1 MLWQGESMDCPK
13 LPKSKHWFIS
23 DDGSFKVAP
32 LLIEDDESNKKQ
44 FEKVKK
50 CLEEYKWKEG
60 DAMLTVHCKNGTHYM
75 WEVISMLIRSSAD
88 YLTLSKNVCQVD
100 FCPMSEIDTVFPSP
114 RVLNTHLR
122 IDLLPEEF
130 RKQKIVWGLRNPKDA
145 ATSFYH
151 QIIRMGPIAPN
162 SEMFQVLSKMTFSEF
177 LSVFLFSKDI
187 IFGNYFD
194 YVDYMWKQKDQ
205 PNILLV
211 FYEDLKRKPEETI
224 KQIDEFL
231 GTHRS
236 LELIKQIAEASDFQ
250 SMKSGKVGSSKA
262 GGIIEKYGGNV
273 GGQDN
278 PLDDIIYRRGEIG
291 DWKKQFTVEDNE
303 LFNSVLEKWAIGKE
317 IPFTYA

>member
-151 QIIRMGPIAPN
+151 QIIRM
-162 SEMFQVLSKMTFSEF
+162 
-177 LSVFLFSKDI
+177 
-187 IFGNYFD
+187 
-194 YVDYMWKQKDQ
+194 
-205 PNILLV
+205 
-211 FYEDLKRKPEETI
+211 KPEETI